1 MGLRGIRL
9 TLRKPELLRQQ
20 LVALLKAA
28 DNRPL
33 RIMFP
38 MIGRVEEWRAAKA
51 ILDEVRI
58 QHPCENLQVGIMI
71 EVPAAALL
79 AQFLLKK
86 LIFSIGTNDLTQ
98 YTLAIDRG
106 HPLLSAEADG
116 LHPSILLL
124 IDQTVRAAHQHGKW
138 VGICGELAADPKA
151 VPVLI
156 GLGVDEL
163 SMSSTSIPLV
173 KAQIRG
179 LNYINCQQ
187 VAQQALSC
195 DSASAVRAL
204 VE

>member
-79 AQFLLKK
+79 AP
-86 LIFSIGTNDLTQ
+86 I
-98 YTLAIDRG
+98 LAQ
-106 HPLLSAEADG
+106 E
-116 LHPSILLL
+116 
-124 IDQTVRAAHQHGKW
+124 
-138 VGICGELAADPKA
+138 
-151 VPVLI
+151 
-156 GLGVDEL
+156 VDF
-163 SMSSTSIPLV
+163 
-173 KAQIRG
+173 
-179 LNYINCQQ
+179 
-187 VAQQALSC
+187 
-195 DSASAVRAL
+195 
-204 VE
+204 

>member
-1 MGLRGIRL
+1 M
-9 TLRKPELLRQQ
+9 
-20 LVALLKAA
+20 
-28 DNRPL
+28 
-33 RIMFP
+33 
-38 MIGRVEEWRAAKA
+38 
-51 ILDEVRI
+51 
-58 QHPCENLQVGIMI
+58 
-71 EVPAAALL
+71 
-79 AQFLLKK
+79 
-86 LIFSIGTNDLTQ
+86 TQ

-151 VPVLI
+151 VPVLM

-195 DSASAVRAL
+195 DSATAVRAL

>member
-79 AQFLLKK
+79 APILAQEVDFL
-86 LIFSIGTNDLTQ
+86 
-98 YTLAIDRG
+98 
-106 HPLLSAEADG
+106 
-116 LHPSILLL
+116 
-124 IDQTVRAAHQHGKW
+124 
-138 VGICGELAADPKA
+138 
-151 VPVLI
+151 VL
-156 GLGVDEL
+156 EP
-163 SMSSTSIPLV
+163 MT
-173 KAQIRG
+173 
-179 LNYINCQQ
+179 
-187 VAQQALSC
+187 
-195 DSASAVRAL
+195 
-204 VE
+204 

>member
-1 MGLRGIRL
+1 
-9 TLRKPELLRQQ
+9 
-20 LVALLKAA
+20 
-28 DNRPL
+28 
-33 RIMFP
+33 

-79 AQFLLKK
+79 APILAQEVDF
-86 LIFSIGTNDLTQ
+86 FSIGTNDLTQ

-116 LHPSILLL
+116 LHPSVLLL

-151 VPVLI
+151 VPVLM